1 MFNTIGLGGPRG
13 SIVFGGRP
21 AAVLGAWRAHR
32 SAQGVWTLAATVTQA
47 DTFRLRQVP
56 LLFEAPRVSKPRGL
70 WCFPIVPNSIT
81 VAGGQLAATLGQPE
95 G

>member
-1 MFNTIGLGGPRG
+1 MFRTVSVGGPRG

-21 AAVLGAWRAHR
+21 AAVLGAWKAHR
-32 SAQGVWTLAATVTQA
+32 GEQGPWTLTATVTQA
-47 DTFRLRQVP
+47 DTFRLRQIP
-56 LLFEAPRVSKPRGL
+56 LLFEAPRVSRPRGL

-81 VAGGQLAATLGQPE
+81 IAGGRLAATLGPPE

>member
-1 MFNTIGLGGPRG
+1 MFRTLSLGGPRG

-21 AAVLGAWRAHR
+21 AAVLGAWRARR
-32 SAQGVWTLAATVTQA
+32 SEQGGWTLAAAVTTV

-70 WCFPIVPNSIT
+70 WCFPIVPQSIT
-81 VAGGQLAATLGQPE
+81 VEGGRLAATLGPPE